1 MFSGT
6 VTREIPNAL
15 PPDLPESIGRL
26 ALRDLIEYLAT
37 LKEVAV
43 ESVTDAV
50 VNGEI
55 WRGIDR
61 LEAGRRKANLELWFA
76 GFRSRV
82 GCLDWTREVAVIWG
96 GLINEIQKAGFTV
109 GIRDTM
115 IAASAKHHGL
125 TVATR
130 NVDDFKRCG
139 VPVINPFE
147 YRLAS
152 KRDISSDCD
161 EAQFSVN
168 SYDSLFDCT
177 AGNHTKRLQPRPQFR

>member
-76 GFRSRV
+76 GLRSRV
-82 GCLDWTREVAVIWG
+82 GCLGWTREVAVIWG

-130 NVDDFKRCG
+130 DVDDFKRCG

-147 YRLAS
+147 
-152 KRDISSDCD
+152 
-161 EAQFSVN
+161 
-168 SYDSLFDCT
+168 
-177 AGNHTKRLQPRPQFR
+177 